1 MLRRVWV
8 TMLLVAAAV
17 GLLPA
22 GGRAG
27 GDPAVL
33 AEQVRSAMLTAQVE
47 LAAGA
52 PDRAGQALGEARL
65 IYETGLAEWLAGEAP
80 EADAQVRAGLAA
92 AQAAVAGGGAA
103 GAGAGAGVA
112 GDGAGAA
119 LADARAQ
126 VWTGLLGGAYQLA
139 SSAIER
145 GDGATARTWLRL
157 REFRPPTRF
166 SRPSADAT
174 RAIERFAAGE
184 TDASAARLGLSADL
198 LDTYQER
205 LRLSLQELQAA
216 EEKGFAAR
224 RAEHASLAAGYFA
237 ILAPAY
243 AEQRGPN
250 ALRQAEQALAAL
262 RTAALAGRPASA
274 ELSSIE
280 DALHGFRA
288 APLSP
293 DEQARRAGQF
303 RRFLGLVP
311 VEYGRGVSGGKVT
324 KDFEIHEAI
333 TFRDG
338 AEAAFADLQ
347 NLLEARNP
355 AATAQT
361 AAKLEELKHHLD
373 DAVAGKA
380 VAAPAAVEA
389 LTAEIDQLITQTMPP
404 EWTKRSTAGD
414 FDVVEQLLD
423 QMERAVAAGQYNLAE
438 SARLEAYAV
447 LETGPEP
454 RLVAF
459 APQFIPRIEGL
470 FWHGSAGAE
479 GLARLIQQQAPLNQ
493 VKAARTQLDTELA
506 AAQAALAGGDS
517 PMAVGTNAGLIVFR
531 EGLEAV
537 LILASLMAGFQRA
550 ELRRLRR
557 PLWWGAGASLIAT
570 VLTWVLARGVLVSL
584 ARYGEK
590 LEAIVSVIAVGVLL
604 LITNWFFHK
613 SYWTDWLASFHAKKK
628 GLVSGEVGQW
638 IGLATLGFTSI
649 YREGFETVLFLQA
662 LVLEVGNG
670 PVLVGVALG
679 LAGVVLIGFLLFRLQ
694 VKLPYR
700 KMLIVTGIF
709 IGSVLLTMVGK
720 LVHSFQ
726 VVGWLP
732 THPIRVLSLPYWFGD
747 WFGIFATWEGI
758 ALQIVCGIFV
768 IGSYYLAEWMQKRE
782 AAATAR
788 LARVQSHESRRP
800 DAG

>member
-1 MLRRVWV
+1 MVRRVWIA
-8 TMLLVAAAV
+8 LLLAAALV
-17 GLLPA
+17 GMVPA
-22 GGRAG
+22 RVWAG

-33 AEQVRSAMLTAQVE
+33 AEQVRAAMLTAQVE
-47 LAAGA
+47 LGTAAPGKA
-52 PDRAGQALGEARL
+52 VLAIDDAQAAYRL
-65 IYETGLAEWLAGEAP
+65 GLAESLAAEAP
-80 EADAQVRAGLAA
+80 EADARVREGLAA
-92 AQAAVAGGGAA
+92 AQEAAAGGGTAA
-103 GAGAGAGVA
+103 E
-112 GDGAGAA
+112 AA

-126 VWTGLLGGAYQLA
+126 VWTALLGGAYRVA
-139 SSAIER
+139 AAAVER
-145 GDGATARTWLRL
+145 GDGAAARAWLRL
-157 REFRPPTRF
+157 REFRTPTRF

-184 TDASAARLGLSADL
+184 VDAVAAQLSLSADL

-237 ILAPAY
+237 VLAPAY
-243 AEQRGPN
+243 AEQRG
-250 ALRQAEQALAAL
+250 ADAKRQAEEAFSAL
-262 RTAALAGRPASA
+262 RRAARAGRPAA
-274 ELSSIE
+274 ADLAAVEA
-280 DALHGFRA
+280 ALHGFRA

-311 VEYGRGVSGGKVT
+311 VEYERGVSGGRVT

-347 NLLEARNP
+347 TLLEERDA
-355 AATAQT
+355 AATGQV
-361 AAKLEELKHHLD
+361 AAKLIELRNHLA
-373 DAVAGKA
+373 DAIAGNA
-380 VAAPAAVEA
+380 VAAPTTIATLVK
-389 LTAEIDQLITQTMPP
+389 EIDQITTQVMPP
-404 EWTKRSTAGD
+404 AWTKRSTAGD
-414 FDVVEQLLD
+414 FDAVAQLLD
-423 QMERAVAAGQYNLAE
+423 QMERAVAAGQYSLAE

-459 APQFIPRIEGL
+459 APQYIPAIENL

-479 GLARLIQQQAPLNQ
+479 GLARLIGTQAPLKEI
-493 VKAARTQLDTELA
+493 KATRAQLDTQLG

-517 PMAVGTNAGLIVFR
+517 PVAVGTNAGLIVFR

-557 PLWWGAGASLIAT
+557 PLWWGAGASLLAT

-662 LVLEVGNG
+662 LVLDVGNG
-670 PVLVGVALG
+670 PVLGGVALG
-679 LAGVVLIGFLLFRLQ
+679 MVGVVLVGFLLFRLQ
-694 VKLPYR
+694 VKLPYK

-732 THPIRVLSLPYWFGD
+732 THPIRSVSLPYWFGD
-747 WFGIFATWEGI
+747 WFGIFATAEGI
-758 ALQIVCGIFV
+758 VLQIICGIFV

-782 AAATAR
+782 AAAAVSV
-788 LARVQSHESRRP
+788 AHVQSHESRQS

>member
-1 MLRRVWV
+1 MFRRVWIA
-8 TMLLVAAAV
+8 LLVVAVAA
-17 GLLPA
+17 GLLPV
-22 GGRAG
+22 GVRAG
-27 GDPAVL
+27 ADPAVV
-33 AEQVRSAMLTAQVE
+33 AEQVRTALLRAQVE
-47 LAAGA
+47 LEAGTPDPAAAAAALEEARRAYEAGLAESLAAGA
-52 PDRAGQALGEARL
+52 PA
-65 IYETGLAEWLAGEAP
+65 
-80 EADAQVRAGLAA
+80 ADAGVRAGLAA
-92 AQAAVAGGGAA
+92 AGEAVAGAGGA
-103 GAGAGAGVA
+103 
-112 GDGAGAA
+112 GAGAA
-119 LADARAQ
+119 LAGARAQ
-126 VWTGLLGGAYQLA
+126 VWTGLLDGAYQLA
-139 SSAIER
+139 SAAIER
-145 GDGATARTWLRL
+145 GNGEAARTWLRL
-157 REFRPPTRF
+157 REFRAPTRF

-174 RAIERFAAGE
+174 RAVERFAAGQVDGP
-184 TDASAARLGLSADL
+184 TALVSLRADL

-205 LRLSLQELQAA
+205 LRLSLLELQVAQ
-216 EEKGFAAR
+216 EKGFTAR
-224 RAEHASLAAGYFA
+224 AAEHGALAAGYFA
-237 ILAPAY
+237 MLAPAY
-243 AEQRGPN
+243 AEQRGAD
-250 ALRQAEQALAAL
+250 ALRAAEAALGAL
-262 RTAALAGRPASA
+262 RTAALAGRPTGA
-274 ELSSIE
+274 ELE
-280 DALHGFRA
+280 KVEEALHGFRA

-293 DEQARRAGQF
+293 EEQARRAGQF

-311 VEYGRGVSGGKVT
+311 VEYARGVSGGKVT
-324 KDFEIHEAI
+324 KEFEIHEAI
-333 TFRDG
+333 TFQEG

-347 NLLEARNP
+347 TLLEQRD
-355 AATAQT
+355 ATAT
-361 AAKLEELKHHLD
+361 NGAAAKLSALGHHLH
-373 DAVAGKA
+373 DAAAGKA
-380 VAAPAAVEA
+380 VASPTVIEA
-389 LTAEIDQLITQTMPP
+389 LVKEIDGLITPAMP
-404 EWTKRSTAGD
+404 EAWTKRSTAGD
-414 FDVVEQLLD
+414 FDAVDQLLD
-423 QMERAVAAGQYNLAE
+423 QMERAVAAGQYELAE

-459 APQFIPRIEGL
+459 APQFIPSIENL

-479 GLARLIQQQAPLNQ
+479 GLARLIQQKAPLAD
-493 VKAARTQLDTELA
+493 VKSARAQLDTQLA
-506 AAQAALAGGDS
+506 AASDALAGGDS
-517 PMAVGTNAGLIVFR
+517 PVAVGTNAGLIVFR

-570 VLTWVLARGVLVSL
+570 VLTWLLARGVLASL

-662 LVLEVGNG
+662 LVLDVGNG
-670 PVLVGVALG
+670 PVLGGVALG
-679 LAGVVLIGFLLFRLQ
+679 MVGVVLIGFLLFRLQ
-694 VKLPYR
+694 VKLPYK

-732 THPIRVLSLPYWFGD
+732 THPIRSVSLPYWFGD
-747 WFGIFATWEGI
+747 WFGIFATVEGI
-758 ALQIVCGIFV
+758 ILQIVCGVFV
-768 IGSYYLAEWMQKRE
+768 IGSYYLAEWMQHRE
-782 AAATAR
+782 AAAGASV
-788 LARVQSHESRRP
+788 AHVQSHESRRP